1 MSQAVWVGLL
11 WGTAEIKGMEG
22 GMGLSATHG
31 KSETSFFLD
40 SKVGKFH
47 QCVKHLQYPSRFR
60 LLLPCKVY

>member
-40 SKVGKFH
+40 SKVGKF
-47 QCVKHLQYPSRFR
+47 
-60 LLLPCKVY
+60 